1 MTSESSI
8 SFEPVFDVVVVGGGI
23 VGCAIAYHLALRRA
37 RVIVLEQANIAA
49 QQSSRAWGFIRQQG
63 RHSAEMPLAAKACRM
78 WEHLEDELDA
88 DLEYIR
94 SGILLTAETPEDE
107 ERLNTALKAARASGI
122 KSDLI
127 GSREISKLFPG
138 ERQEW
143 VCGLFTPGDGHAEP
157 VKASLAFA
165 AAAKR
170 LGVVFKENSPV
181 MRLQRSASGN
191 VSVVTADGV
200 VRANQVVVAAGVGSA
215 ELMRGVGVS
224 IPVQPVR
231 ASVAQTNPSNKRLS
245 VPVWSPRVAFRPK
258 RDGSFYV
265 SNGYRGVDAE
275 HDIGLHSFGHFGK
288 FIPTFIANRGVIQ
301 LRFGREALHTL
312 RHQLRSRRLSIPN
325 EDPEINQKL
334 VGRNLEEFYKVF
346 PELRT
351 LGTRRTWAGR
361 IDATPD
367 LIPIMSRCGFENLI
381 LVAGFNGHGF
391 ALAPAVGQVISGLI
405 LDGIAPLD
413 LDAFRLSR
421 FSEGRLDRQ
430 SGAM

>member
-157 VKASLAFA
+157 VKAALAFA

-170 LGVVFKENSPV
+170 LGVVFQGSSPE

-258 RDGSFYV
+258 RDGSFY
-265 SNGYRGVDAE
+265 
-275 HDIGLHSFGHFGK
+275 
-288 FIPTFIANRGVIQ
+288 
-301 LRFGREALHTL
+301 
-312 RHQLRSRRLSIPN
+312 
-325 EDPEINQKL
+325 
-334 VGRNLEEFYKVF
+334 
-346 PELRT
+346 
-351 LGTRRTWAGR
+351 
-361 IDATPD
+361 
-367 LIPIMSRCGFENLI
+367 
-381 LVAGFNGHGF
+381 
-391 ALAPAVGQVISGLI
+391 
-405 LDGIAPLD
+405 
-413 LDAFRLSR
+413 
-421 FSEGRLDRQ
+421 
-430 SGAM
+430 